1 MGRKKS
7 WSLERAQFMNNFTWS
22 NWFNRFYDLAISSIS
37 WENLPLTIPP
47 EFIEK
52 VLFYDG
58 KIIFFNDPAMGL
70 TALPFVSENIPN
82 VYGYPTVRR
91 AYSVGNPYTKGGL
104 TDENSVICYN
114 NNSKTNS
121 VDDIVLFAQKLTDIE
136 RSIEVNVRAQKTPVV
151 IMTDD
156 DTQKLTYIN
165 AWEQYDGNK
174 PVLFLRNSFNL
185 DKFNVQIPTQE
196 YKADKLFALKRQTF
210 EEMLTYLGIEANT
223 NEKSERMI
231 TNEIQS
237 NLGATE
243 AFRQSRIMSRNYAV
257 DKINKMFGTNISVRF
272 NSQLFLSKLGG
283 EENGDLYNA
292 TENDM

>member
-37 WENLPLTIPP
+37 WENLPLSIPP

-58 KIIFFNDPAMGL
+58 KIIFFNDPAIGL

-156 DTQKLTYIN
+156 DSQKLTYIN

-257 DKINKMFGTNISVRF
+257 DKINKMFGTNINVRF
-272 NSQLFLSKLGG
+272 NSQLFLSRLGG
-283 EENGDLYNA
+283 EENGNLYD
-292 TENDM
+292 TIKVDM

>member
-1 MGRKKS
+1 M
-7 WSLERAQFMNNFTWS
+7 
-22 NWFNRFYDLAISSIS
+22 
-37 WENLPLTIPP
+37 
-47 EFIEK
+47 
-52 VLFYDG
+52 
-58 KIIFFNDPAMGL
+58 
-70 TALPFVSENIPN
+70 PFVSENIPN

-156 DTQKLTYIN
+156 DSQKLTYIN

-257 DKINKMFGTNISVRF
+257 DKINKMFGTNINVRF
-272 NSQLFLSKLGG
+272 NSQLFLSRLGG
-283 EENGDLYNA
+283 EENGNLYD
-292 TENDM
+292 TIKVDM

>member
-1 MGRKKS
+1 MSRKKS

-37 WENLPLTIPP
+37 WENLPLSIPP

-82 VYGYPTVRR
+82 VYGYPTTRR

-104 TDENSVICYN
+104 TDDNSVICYN

-156 DTQKLTYIN
+156 DSQKLTYIN

-243 AFRQSRIMSRNYAV
+243 AFRKSRIMSRSYAV
-257 DKINKMFGTNISVRF
+257 DKINRMFGTNIKVRF
-272 NSQLFLSKLGG
+272 NSQLFLAKLGG
-283 EENGDLYNA
+283 DENGDLYN
-292 TENDM
+292 TVKNDM

>member
-1 MGRKKS
+1 MSRKKS

-37 WENLPLTIPP
+37 WENLPLSIPP
-47 EFIEK
+47 EFVEK

-156 DTQKLTYIN
+156 DSQKLTYIN

-243 AFRQSRIMSRNYAV
+243 AFRQSRIMARNHAV
-257 DKINKMFGTNISVRF
+257 DKINKMFGTNIKVKF
-272 NSQLFLSKLGG
+272 NSQLILSKLGG
-283 EENGDLYNA
+283 GENGDLYNPV
-292 TENDM
+292 ENNL

>member
-1 MGRKKS
+1 MGKKKS
-7 WSLERAQFMNNFTWS
+7 WSLERAQYINAYTWS
-22 NWFNRFYDLAISSIS
+22 VWFNRFYDLAISSIS
-37 WENLPLTIPP
+37 WENLPLHIPP
-47 EFIEK
+47 EFIER
-52 VLFYDG
+52 VLFFDG

-70 TALPFVSENIPN
+70 TALPFTSDGVPN
-82 VYGYPTVRR
+82 VYGYPTTRR
-91 AYSVGNPYTKGGL
+91 AYSVGNPYTVGGL

-114 NNSKTNS
+114 NNSKTNA
-121 VDDIVLFAQKLTDIE
+121 VDDIIVASQKLTDID

-151 IMTDD
+151 IVADD
-156 DTQKLTYIN
+156 DSQKLTYIN

-196 YKADKLFALKRQTF
+196 YKADKLNTLKRQIF
-210 EEMLTYLGIEANT
+210 EETLTYMGIEANT

-243 AFRQSRIMSRNYAV
+243 AFRQSRLMARQNAV
-257 DKINKMFGTNISVRF
+257 EKINLIFGTDIKVKF
-272 NSQLFLSKLGG
+272 NSNLFLSKLGG
-283 EENGDLYNA
+283 EENGDLYNE
-292 TENDM
+292 TKDDM